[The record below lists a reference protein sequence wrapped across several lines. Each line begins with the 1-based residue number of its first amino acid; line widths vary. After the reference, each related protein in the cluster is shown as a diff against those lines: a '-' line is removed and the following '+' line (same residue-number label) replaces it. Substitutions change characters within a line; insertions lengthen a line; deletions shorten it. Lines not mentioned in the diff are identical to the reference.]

1 MRIGKTVVGW
11 VEMGKVN
18 LLDDAAIS
26 AAWEDNSGWA
36 LQPLILW
43 LANEGRLIRNPA
55 KLIEAL
61 CRRLQQ
67 AGAPI
72 YRLRCNFNTLHPE
85 VAGRK
90 FTWWRDRPVVE
101 EYCALHAVM
110 DTPIYIGSPIETIQ
124 VRGESV
130 RFRLDGKD
138 LSQLHS
144 SLQGAASEGVVDY
157 LGFPMVFN
165 DGNVNAFLVGTD
177 RELGFSDG
185 DVAKFKLLVDFFA
198 PVFEAI
204 ALRFLAHS
212 LLDTYIG
219 PRSGKKVLK
228 GHIQR
233 GDNEQI
239 DAVVWFS
246 DLRDFTAL
254 SVQLSNDELLRL
266 LNCYFETVA
275 AAVTRNGGEVL
286 RFIGDAMLVLF
297 PCGTQP
303 TPETACRQA
312 VKAAEQ
318 ALAAVQSLNRERQ
331 AIGRPLIRFGIG
343 LDQGRVIYGNVGAPN
358 RLDFTVMGATVN
370 RAARLESL
378 TKTLEVPL
386 LMSEEVARWID
397 SIAKPMGQIPLK
409 GMSEPQSVYS
419 LAGKPSAQP

>member
-1 MRIGKTVVGW
+1 MDRVNNSDDSVV
-11 VEMGKVN
+11 
-18 LLDDAAIS
+18 S
-26 AAWEDNSGWA
+26 AAWEDKSGWP

-43 LANEGRLIRNPA
+43 LASEGRLIRNPA

-61 CRRLQQ
+61 CLRLQQ

-101 EYCALHAVM
+101 EYSALHAVM

-124 VRGESV
+124 VRGEPV
-130 RFRLDGKD
+130 RFRLDREN
-138 LSQLHS
+138 LSRLHS

-157 LGFPMVFN
+157 LGLPMVFN
-165 DGNVNAFLVGTD
+165 GGNVNAFLVGTD
-177 RELGFSDG
+177 QEQGFSDG

-204 ALRFLAHS
+204 ALRFLARS

-228 GHIQR
+228 GHIKR

-239 DAVVWFS
+239 DAVIWFS
-246 DLRDFTAL
+246 DLRDFTHL
-254 SVQLSNDELLRL
+254 SEQLSNDELLRL

-275 AAVTRNGGEVL
+275 AAATRNGGEVL
-286 RFIGDAMLVLF
+286 RFIGDAMLILF
-297 PCGTQP
+297 PCGAHP
-303 TPETACRQA
+303 TPEIACQQA
-312 VKAAEQ
+312 LKAAEE
-318 ALAAVQSLNRERQ
+318 ALAAVQNLNRERQ
-331 AIGRPLIRFGIG
+331 ALNRPLINFGIG
-343 LDQGRVIYGNVGAPN
+343 LDQGKVIYGNVGAPN
-358 RLDFTVMGATVN
+358 RLDFSVMGATVN
-370 RAARLESL
+370 RAARLEAL

-386 LMSEEVARWID
+386 LLSEEMARWAGPLAI
-397 SIAKPMGQIPLK
+397 PMGRIPLK
-409 GMSEPQSVYS
+409 GMSEPQSVYG
-419 LAGKPSAQP
+419 LVGKHSALP